1 MGCGGSKGGGD
12 GKYGAEAHDSE
23 FTRKYQLDTNHGELG
38 QGAFS
43 TVVKARPTPTY
54 VKESPETDGIVYA
67 VKCIQKTAELKED
80 EIVSLKEEVAV
91 LRMVDHPNI
100 IKLYDF
106 YEEPKMFYMVTE
118 LMEGGELFDRIVKK
132 TFYTEKEARDLV
144 KILLSALQY
153 LHHLSI
159 VHRDLKPENL
169 LLKSQDND
177 HDIKLADFGFAKQ
190 TSARS
195 LDTQCG
201 TPGYVAPEILKG
213 NKYGYEVD
221 MWSCGV
227 IVYILLGGYPPF
239 HEENHVVLYR
249 KIKAADYTFD
259 EEYWSMVSEEAKD
272 LIRKMLVVD
281 PDARLTAD
289 QAMRHPWFMKGDHE
303 LVTRSLEMT
312 ISTMRNFN
320 AKRKLKGT
328 VKTVMMANRLG
339 KGTF

>member
-1 MGCGGSKGGGD
+1 MGCSGSKGADAKYSD
-12 GKYGAEAHDSE
+12 GNSA
-23 FTRKYQLDTNHGELG
+23 FFQKYQLDKQNELG

-43 TVVKARPTPTY
+43 TVVKARD
-54 VKESPETDGIVYA
+54 KEKGDEYA
-67 VKCIQKTAELKED
+67 VKCIQRTAELKED
-80 EIVSLKEEVAV
+80 EIVSLREEVAV
-91 LRMVDHPNI
+91 LRLVDHPNI

-106 YEEPKMFYMVTE
+106 FEEPKIFYMVTE

-153 LHHLSI
+153 LHSLDI

-169 LLKSQDND
+169 LLKSMEND

-190 TSARS
+190 TTGRS

-213 NKYGYEVD
+213 IKYGYEVD

-249 KIKAADYTFD
+249 KIKYADYTFD

-281 PDARLTAD
+281 PSERLKADA
-289 QAMRHPWFMKGDHE
+289 AMRHSWFMKGDHE
-303 LVTRSLEMT
+303 LVERSLEQT
-312 ISTMRNFN
+312 LSTMKTFN